1 MKRLTRYVGRQIALA
16 ILFITIALTL
26 SVWLTQTLRFIDTI
40 VNSGLP
46 LGLTFEFL
54 ILLIPGLLSIIL
66 PIAVFVGVMFVYWKL
81 MNDRE
86 LVVMQSVGLSPIA
99 LARPALMVAAIAT
112 GIAYGLSLYL
122 LPTSYRSFKE
132 FQIRIRNDFAQILL
146 PEGVFSNVSDGLTI
160 YARQRGDGGVLQ
172 GLIVYDGREAGR
184 PIIYTAVEG
193 IVSSTATGP
202 RLTMQDGTYQ
212 DTDPA
217 LGHIS
222 ILYFDRMAISVA
234 DPSGLQGQRT
244 LTAWERY
251 LPELFNPV
259 DLPPGD
265 PLRRVLIV
273 EGHQRLLYPLYTLTF
288 AMLGLALIAPA
299 ASDRSRQRLAMAAAS
314 LAVIGLQGVNLTL
327 RNLANAEPGLAPLMY
342 IGPLVPLVA
351 ATLLLFKQRRPI
363 PRSPARPPL
372 IPGLAAR

>member
-86 LVVMQSVGLSPIA
+86 LVVMQSVGLSPLA
-99 LARPALMVAAIAT
+99 LARPALMVAVIAT

-202 RLTMQDGTYQ
+202 RLTMHDGTYQ

>member
-99 LARPALMVAAIAT
+99 LARPALMVAVIAT

>member
-1 MKRLTRYVGRQIALA
+1 L
-16 ILFITIALTL
+16 ITL
-26 SVWLTQTLRFIDTI
+26 
-40 VNSGLP
+40 
-46 LGLTFEFL
+46 
-54 ILLIPGLLSIIL
+54 
-66 PIAVFVGVMFVYWKL
+66 
-81 MNDRE
+81 
-86 LVVMQSVGLSPIA
+86 
-99 LARPALMVAAIAT
+99 VAA
-112 GIAYGLSLYL
+112 LSGCG
-122 LPTSYRSFKE
+122 KK
-132 FQIRIRNDFAQILL
+132 
-146 PEGVFSNVSDGLTI
+146 G
-160 YARQRGDGGVLQ
+160 GGVVETSIHITPATVSLEQ
-172 GLIVYDGREAGR
+172 GKFA
-184 PIIYTAVEG
+184 
-193 IVSSTATGP
+193 
-202 RLTMQDGTYQ
+202 
-212 DTDPA
+212 A
-217 LGHIS
+217 L
-222 ILYFDRMAISVA
+222 SVA

-342 IGPLVPLVA
+342 IGPLVPLVV

-372 IPGLAAR
+372 LPGLAAR